1 MEKSAR
7 KTARKP
13 LGVIESLSSGFE
25 LIWQN
30 PWILLVPIALDL
42 FLWLWPQISAKPLFQ
57 QTLALLALSVPPN
70 TSADT
75 MQNIEVFR
83 EMLQTSG
90 DSMNIMG
97 VLAAGMPTVIGLE
110 PPAAATVRAVFVV
123 GDSIGLLGLA
133 VLLGLG
139 GGLILS
145 GYLEMTACSVRN
157 ETNGQPFLARWLRAF
172 THLILL
178 AILVALGLFVLMI
191 PVTLVAGALSM
202 ASQAIGSFL
211 LLGGM
216 MLIFWTLLYL
226 VFAVPA
232 LFISR
237 VNAPQALLNSIS
249 VFRFDFWSA
258 IGLTFIVYLVRTG
271 FTLVWQVFDN
281 NVWGVVFNVIA
292 NAFVSSGLI
301 AATMIFYN
309 DRMNWITAA
318 REKKEKR

>member
-1 MEKSAR
+1 
-7 KTARKP
+7 
-13 LGVIESLSSGFE
+13 V
-25 LIWQN
+25 
-30 PWILLVPIALDL
+30 
-42 FLWLWPQISAKPLFQ
+42 
-57 QTLALLALSVPPN
+57 
-70 TSADT
+70 
-75 MQNIEVFR
+75 
-83 EMLQTSG
+83 
-90 DSMNIMG
+90 
-97 VLAAGMPTVIGLE
+97 LE